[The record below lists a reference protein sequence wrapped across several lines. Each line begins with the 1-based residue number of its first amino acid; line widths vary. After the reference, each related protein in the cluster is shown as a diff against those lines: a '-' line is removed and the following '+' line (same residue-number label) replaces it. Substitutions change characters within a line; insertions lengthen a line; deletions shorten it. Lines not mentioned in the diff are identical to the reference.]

1 MSLGSLPRAYDGRQR
16 LSGRPWASPRPSPRG
31 RPPRRPDRDP
41 ADRKS
46 SDLGPATQRSERTL
60 ITVWLEVR
68 VLPGPP
74 SLAVFRVVRAR
85 MFAFDSRLS
94 LANRWPRRP
103 GAGSRLSSGVQSG
116 SQTNVVRVEL
126 ANHEPGFLLRSGGL
140 NTSSTRARSRLARIV
155 GRHLRFLATK

>member
-1 MSLGSLPRAYDGRQR
+1 
-16 LSGRPWASPRPSPRG
+16 
-31 RPPRRPDRDP
+31 
-41 ADRKS
+41 
-46 SDLGPATQRSERTL
+46 
-60 ITVWLEVR
+60 
-68 VLPGPP
+68 
-74 SLAVFRVVRAR
+74 